1 MNIQWPMLFEL
12 SNVKSAKNRT
22 HGGVMEF
29 IAEEGTAYI
38 PYWMMQ
44 NLCLAEGEMLRVL
57 NTTLPKGSYVKLQ
70 PVSKEFLDLH
80 NPKAMLEN
88 TLRNFATLT
97 VGDVIA
103 ISYNNKRY
111 EIEIME
117 CKPAK
122 AISIIET
129 DVNVDFAPPKDYVE
143 PTYTPSPA

>member
-1 MNIQWPMLFEL
+1 
-12 SNVKSAKNRT
+12 
-22 HGGVMEF
+22 
-29 IAEEGTAYI
+29 
-38 PYWMMQ
+38 
-44 NLCLAEGEMLRVL
+44 MLRVL

-70 PVSKEFLDLH
+70 PVSKDFLDLH

-111 EIEIME
+111 EIEIIE

-122 AISIIET
+122 
-129 DVNVDFAPPKDYVE
+129 
-143 PTYTPSPA
+143 